1 MLHFAD
7 MNAPALPV
15 HDSFSVHH
23 GYAEIGEVEETMRRA
38 FTIGSKETYQ

>member
-1 MLHFAD
+1 

-15 HDSFSVHH
+15 HDSFIVHH